1 MGYSDRRDSSIN
13 EERIRTEPLPK
24 KIRSAAGHL
33 LFIVR
38 LVWDANPALL
48 CGMVA
53 LSVLDGVFPLAQAF
67 IAGNLIN
74 ILVEIVGTHSVE
86 NLGRIVFL
94 LVLQLAY
101 MILSRVTSRLSGTM
115 THLAGLL
122 VTGHIKTVLAKKA
135 KEVDLANFDL
145 PSFYEKLE
153 NARAEASSRP
163 VSIINA
169 MLSFCSKLI
178 STVSFTVL
186 LGAVSPLIPL
196 GIVILSLPSAVINFK
211 YKKISYKYIKAHTNE
226 RRRMN
231 YCANILTNKD
241 QVKEVKLLRLHDI
254 FIDRYKTLFKAYYTG
269 IKKIFL
275 REDLLHIL
283 VHIAS
288 TLVNCAFFLFIAY
301 KVCFDNMPVG
311 DYTIYTGALTSILSG
326 IAALVNNSS
335 TIYEGTLFID
345 NMIDYL
351 KVEPTVVPSVDPPRK
366 PENGIPHTIEF
377 CNALPMR
384 TARLCCA
391 MFRSAST
398 RDAKLRWSA
407 ITARAK
413 PRSSS

>member
-53 LSVLDGVFPLAQAF
+53 LSVLDGVFPLVQAF

-74 ILVEIVGTHSVE
+74 ILVEIAGTHSVE

-163 VSIINA
+163 VSI
-169 MLSFCSKLI
+169 
-178 STVSFTVL
+178 
-186 LGAVSPLIPL
+186 
-196 GIVILSLPSAVINFK
+196 LSLIH
-211 YKKISYKYIKAHTNE
+211 IS
-226 RRRMN
+226 
-231 YCANILTNKD
+231 
-241 QVKEVKLLRLHDI
+241 
-254 FIDRYKTLFKAYYTG
+254 
-269 IKKIFL
+269 
-275 REDLLHIL
+275 
-283 VHIAS
+283 
-288 TLVNCAFFLFIAY
+288 
-301 KVCFDNMPVG
+301 
-311 DYTIYTGALTSILSG
+311 
-326 IAALVNNSS
+326 
-335 TIYEGTLFID
+335 
-345 NMIDYL
+345 
-351 KVEPTVVPSVDPPRK
+351 EPTRP
-366 PENGIPHTIEF
+366 
-377 CNALPMR
+377 
-384 TARLCCA
+384 
-391 MFRSAST
+391 
-398 RDAKLRWSA
+398 
-407 ITARAK
+407 
-413 PRSSS
+413 